1 MFKKV
6 DKSVMI
12 IPAVI
17 VVIVGL
23 LVSLMPEGS
32 TGAISAIRNFL
43 GNDMGVYYVVVGL
56 GAFALLLYFA
66 FSKIGKIKIGKEG
79 DKPMNTL
86 TWGILIF
93 TSTMAADILFYSFH
107 EWTYYYNAEVLNQP
121 VTNVATQQMWAS
133 SYSLFHWGFIPWS
146 FYLVLAVVYAFMFFN
161 RGRRDKQK
169 MSEALRPIMG
179 KYSDKAPGKL
189 VNIISVVGL
198 LCGTATT
205 FSVTTPLM
213 TSIVC
218 ELFNLPYSKTISAI
232 ILVIIAV
239 IYTIAVLFGSK
250 GISVIAKI
258 TVGFFSF
265 MLAFFFV
272 VGDPRY
278 ILETGVQGIGNML
291 ANFLRMATWL
301 DPVRAGGASSFPQD
315 WTIFY
320 WAYWIAWCVAT
331 PFFIAKISKGRTIKQ
346 ILLGGGFAGLLGT
359 FSSFIVF
366 GGAGLHQQTS
376 GIVDAVG
383 MIEGGIAP
391 AAVIIKIIQSLPASE
406 FIMAIILITMIGL
419 YASTFDALTDV
430 MSAFSYKKL
439 DVDIAPSK
447 SMKIYWACIFLVL
460 PLCLLFLDSTNQL
473 LMSISIIGAFPIS
486 IIMILIVI
494 AFIKD
499 VRRYFKEKDT
509 LLPEKTEE
517 NVQRDFV
524 DSSEKAILKAGNEI

>member
-1 MFKKV
+1 MLKKV

-17 VVIVGL
+17 VVIAGL
-23 LVSLMPEGS
+23 LVSLLPEGS
-32 TGAISAIRNFL
+32 TKVIGIIRNFL
-43 GNDMGVYYVVVGL
+43 GNNLGVYYIVVGL
-56 GAFALLLYFA
+56 AAFGLLLYFA
-66 FSKIGKIKIGKEG
+66 FSKIGKIRIGKET
-79 DKPMNTL
+79 DKPMNPI

-107 EWTYYYNAEVLNQP
+107 EWTYYYNAHVLNQP
-121 VTNVATQQMWAS
+121 PTNVATQQMWAS

-161 RGRRDKQK
+161 RGRREKQK
-169 MSEALRPIMG
+169 MSEALRPLFG
-179 KYSDKAPGKL
+179 KHSDKAPGKA

-218 ELFNLPYSKTISAI
+218 ELFKVPYSKGISAA
-232 ILVIIAV
+232 ILVIIAIVYTLAV
-239 IYTIAVLFGSK
+239 IFGSK
-250 GISVIAKI
+250 GIALIAKV
-258 TVGFFSF
+258 TVCFFSF
-265 MLAFFFV
+265 MLAYFFI
-272 VGDPRY
+272 VGNPKY
-278 ILETGVQGIGNML
+278 ILETGVQGIGNMI
-291 ANFLRMATWL
+291 ANFLRMATWT
-301 DPVRAGGASSFPQD
+301 DPTRPNGASGFPQD

-366 GGAGLHQQTS
+366 GGVGLHQQTS

-383 MIEGGIAP
+383 MIESGIAP
-391 AAVIIKIIQSLPASE
+391 AQAIIMIIRSLPASS

-430 MSAFSYKKL
+430 MSAFSYKRL
-439 DVDIAPSK
+439 DVESEPSK

-486 IIMILIVI
+486 IIMIMIVV
-494 AFIKD
+494 AFFKD
-499 VRRYFKEKDT
+499 VKKFMAEKQEDIVQ
-509 LLPEKTEE
+509 PCDSVAEE
-517 NVQRDFV
+517 SVQRKEI
-524 DSSEKAILKAGNEI
+524 SNENQGKE